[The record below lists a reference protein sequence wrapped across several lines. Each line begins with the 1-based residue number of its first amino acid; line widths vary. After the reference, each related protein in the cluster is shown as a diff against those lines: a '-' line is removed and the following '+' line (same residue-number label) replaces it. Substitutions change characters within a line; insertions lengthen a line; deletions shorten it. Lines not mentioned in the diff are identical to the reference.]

1 MNVSEIMSKHVI
13 CVNQDEPVSAAA
25 RLLKRHNLGSLPV
38 CDPDGQLRG
47 MITDRDIVLRCIAGE
62 SDPNLT
68 KIYEIMSRSVA
79 FATPDESIEQAA
91 SKMSSEQVRRLP
103 VVENGVPIGM
113 VSVCDMLRSQRCE
126 AEAAQALSDITAN
139 LRRKKFS
146 DEK

>member
-1 MNVSEIMSKHVI
+1 MNVSEIMTKHVI
-13 CVNQDEPVSAAA
+13 CVGQDEPVSAAA

-38 CDPDGQLRG
+38 CGPDGQLRG

-79 FATPDESIEQAA
+79 FASPEDSIEQAA
-91 SKMSSEQVRRLP
+91 AKMSTEQVKRLP
-103 VVENGVPIGM
+103 VVENGVPVGM

-126 AEAAQALSDITAN
+126 AEAAQAMSDITAN
-139 LRRKKFS
+139 LHRKKS
-146 DEK
+146 SGSK